1 MPKRSCLFFGHNGRG
16 QLGWKPSESL
26 KGRRQE
32 GRVNAIRE
40 EPGYIYI
47 QPRARDTSKRKTIET
62 VDSEKQKRIQKFT
75 AQKFDTMVSAD
86 TVKMAHSLFFLPQD
100 RSSQMGKVLDRT
112 RYPTGQKG
120 FSVKLIGLMLPI
132 QTFAFPFTWFQ
143 TASCL
148 QLLPKCPNGW
158 DEELATQG
166 G

>member
-40 EPGYIYI
+40 EPGYIY
-47 QPRARDTSKRKTIET
+47 TTT
-62 VDSEKQKRIQKFT
+62 
-75 AQKFDTMVSAD
+75 
-86 TVKMAHSLFFLPQD
+86 
-100 RSSQMGKVLDRT
+100 RT
-112 RYPTGQKG
+112 RYVETQNNRNGRFWKTKTYPKIHCTKIWHDGFCWYSEDGALTLFSSTRPLESNGESFGSDTLSDWAKG